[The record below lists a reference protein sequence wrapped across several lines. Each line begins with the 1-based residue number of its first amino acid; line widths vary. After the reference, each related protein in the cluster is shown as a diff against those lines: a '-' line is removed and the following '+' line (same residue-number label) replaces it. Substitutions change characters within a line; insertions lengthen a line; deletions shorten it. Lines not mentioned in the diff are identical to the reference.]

1 MENEF
6 YRDYKERVMPALQR
20 RHGYKNVHQ
29 IPKVEKVVI
38 NTSVGSQSDVKQAL
52 EEAKAELAL
61 ITGQRPVET
70 LAKISISNFKLR
82 KGQAIGAKVTLRG
95 ERMYEFLER
104 FIKAALPRIRDFRG
118 VSARCFDNHG
128 NYTLG
133 VSDQSIFP
141 EVELDKIKRNIG
153 FDVTI
158 VTTARTDEE
167 AKSLL
172 SEMGMPFSDRARKPA
187 AQPAWF
193 YMSTVTDPIADFL
206 ARVRNGTLAQK
217 PEVFIP
223 YSKIKAELARIL
235 KDEGYITDYSIDT
248 SAAHPRIKIINK
260 LANRSSAIA
269 GLRRVSRPG
278 LRRYVGA
285 DEIPRVLGGMGL
297 AILST
302 SRGVLSG
309 REARKQNVG
318 GELLAYVW

>member
-6 YRDYKERVMPALQR
+6 HRYYKERVMPALQKL
-20 RHGYKNVHQ
+20 HGYKNVHQ
-29 IPKVEKVVI
+29 VPKVEKVVI

-61 ITGQRPVET
+61 ITGQRPMET
-70 LAKISISNFKLR
+70 LAKKSISNFKLR
-82 KGQAIGAKVTLRG
+82 KDQAIGAKVTLRG

-118 VSARCFDNHG
+118 VSPRCFDKHG

-133 VSDQSIFP
+133 ISDQ
-141 EVELDKIKRNIG
+141 
-153 FDVTI
+153 
-158 VTTARTDEE
+158 
-167 AKSLL
+167 
-172 SEMGMPFSDRARKPA
+172 
-187 AQPAWF
+187 
-193 YMSTVTDPIADFL
+193 
-206 ARVRNGTLAQK
+206 
-217 PEVFIP
+217 
-223 YSKIKAELARIL
+223 
-235 KDEGYITDYSIDT
+235 
-248 SAAHPRIKIINK
+248 
-260 LANRSSAIA
+260 SSAIA

-309 REARKQNVG
+309 REAKKQKVG